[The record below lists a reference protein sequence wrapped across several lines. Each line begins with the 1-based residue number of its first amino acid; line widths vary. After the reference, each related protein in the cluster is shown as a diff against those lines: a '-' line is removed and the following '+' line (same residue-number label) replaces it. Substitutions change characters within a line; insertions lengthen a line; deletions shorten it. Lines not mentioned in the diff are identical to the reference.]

1 MTNKYCFV
9 LDYDGKPLSPTKENK
24 GWYLIRKGKATL
36 EKKYPMTIRLNRKI
50 KDEDVDKSNIH
61 VGIDDGSKHV
71 GLSIVQE
78 GQKRNKVVFKSTIE
92 LRQDVRYKMDTRRA
106 YRQHRRY
113 NKRYR
118 PKRFSNRVNSINF
131 LIPTIKQKKQ
141 SIIRVVK
148 EINKHLR
155 INKIHLEDVKFRRED
170 FNSDRRS
177 ILKRDNYSCR
187 LCGDSKNKKE
197 IHHII
202 PKKNGGGN
210 TENNLITLCRPCHK
224 KVTGV
229 EYKYINKFYSI
240 LERKN
245 SNYNKHIMHVMV
257 GKKYLQDNLKEISS
271 LVLTNGV
278 DTYKNR
284 DIWNVD
290 KTHSNDAVTI
300 TKIFPIND
308 LCIDEYVITPQRRK
322 RENVYNFL
330 MGFKHRDLVKYTPRN
345 KKVYIGYIIGLRY
358 NRKSLQIRVNK
369 NKRLDGI
376 SPKSCTLL
384 WRFTNLVWR
393 GELI

>member
-1 MTNKYCFV
+1 
-9 LDYDGKPLSPTKENK
+9 
-24 GWYLIRKGKATL
+24 
-36 EKKYPMTIRLNRKI
+36 
-50 KDEDVDKSNIH
+50 
-61 VGIDDGSKHV
+61 
-71 GLSIVQE
+71 
-78 GQKRNKVVFKSTIE
+78 
-92 LRQDVRYKMDTRRA
+92 
-106 YRQHRRY
+106 
-113 NKRYR
+113 
-118 PKRFSNRVNSINF
+118 
-131 LIPTIKQKKQ
+131 
-141 SIIRVVK
+141 
-148 EINKHLR
+148 
-155 INKIHLEDVKFRRED
+155 
-170 FNSDRRS
+170 
-177 ILKRDNYSCR
+177 
-187 LCGDSKNKKE
+187 
-197 IHHII
+197 
-202 PKKNGGGN
+202 
-210 TENNLITLCRPCHK
+210 
-224 KVTGV
+224 
-229 EYKYINKFYSI
+229 
-240 LERKN
+240 
-245 SNYNKHIMHVMV
+245 MV

-278 DTYKNR
+278 DTYKSR